1 MRLSEPKAALLAAF
15 TILVALS
22 GRALAEGSAADPSL
36 QPKDWISLQANAA
49 VAAPG
54 ETHRKW
60 TSADEQPVLLP
71 LPAEGWVGMGMLAGV
86 VAYCG
91 IRRARILGTR

>member
-1 MRLSEPKAALLAAF
+1 MRLSERKAALLAAF
-15 TILVALS
+15 TILVAIS
-22 GRALAEGSAADPSL
+22 GRAHAEGSAADPSL

-49 VAAPG
+49 VTATAEG
-54 ETHRKW
+54 HRPW
-60 TSADEQPVLLP
+60 SATDEQPVLLP

-91 IRRARILGTR
+91 IRRARILATR